1 MTATEHKRWLGL
13 FTVVTAGAVL
23 AWGEWES
30 WRASRQYLPLTT
42 AATDGDTEA
51 IVVLGFPNSRT
62 DRISAV
68 QRYRIRIALR
78 SRNPAAHRS
87 VLVFTGRSPH
97 RGRHARSEAAVMAE
111 HAIHHW
117 GVDPADVVLEEEA
130 ENTWENIRNTIPMIA
145 DFPVVK
151 IASNTFHAR
160 KARRYLRKQAPHLAA
175 RLRAAADH
183 RFGELVLA
191 KPLLAVLRR

>member
-1 MTATEHKRWLGL
+1 MTATEHKRRFGL
-13 FTVVTAGAVL
+13 LATAAAGLVL

-30 WRASRQYLPLTT
+30 WRASRQYLPGAT
-42 AATDGDTEA
+42 ATAREDAEA
-51 IVVLGFPNSRT
+51 ILVLGYPNSRT
-62 DRISAV
+62 DRISPV
-68 QRYRIRIALR
+68 QRYRIRIAVR
-78 SRNPAAHRS
+78 SRNPAAYRS

-117 GVDPADVVLEEEA
+117 GVDPSDVVLEERA
-130 ENTWENIRNTIPMIA
+130 ESTWENIRNTIPMIT

-160 KARRYLRKQAPHLAA
+160 KARRYLRKQAPHRAA
-175 RLRAAADH
+175 CLRAAADH
-183 RFGELVLA
+183 RFGELTLA